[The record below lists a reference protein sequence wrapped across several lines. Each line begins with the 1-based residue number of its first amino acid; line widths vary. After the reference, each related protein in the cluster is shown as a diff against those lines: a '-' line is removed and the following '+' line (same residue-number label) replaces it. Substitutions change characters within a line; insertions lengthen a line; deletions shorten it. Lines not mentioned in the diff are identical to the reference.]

1 MIQRVMNKN
10 KPNKHKILNSKIQQI
25 QRKTPQKQ
33 KTKMKM
39 MMRELNQTV
48 HRANQKLKKASI
60 LHKVKM
66 KEQQKFLQL
75 LEVMVIQLLVRK
87 KKWLFMQVLKF
98 QE

>member
-1 MIQRVMNKN
+1 MIQQTLNKN
-10 KPNKHKILNSKIQQI
+10 KQKMLNSKIQQI
-25 QRKTPQKQ
+25 QRKIPQKQ
-33 KTKMKM
+33 KTKMK